1 MLFQLFDC
9 IYLDTTLSHITG
21 WRGDMDITLSK
32 QQVDGITGILH
43 SYLINPG
50 VDCCLLIDRSGNL
63 LISKGD
69 PLSMDTSALAAL
81 TAANFGA
88 TEEIARLIGERNFT
102 LLFHK
107 GERENIHFSK
117 VGEHLILITIFGHN
131 VSLGLV
137 RLKVEEAARGIVRL
151 FETSG

>member
-1 MLFQLFDC
+1 
-9 IYLDTTLSHITG
+9 
-21 WRGDMDITLSK
+21 MDITLNK

-69 PLSMDTSALAAL
+69 PLSMDTAALAAL

-88 TEEIARLIGERNFT
+88 TEEIARLIGEKNFT

-117 VGEHLILITIFGHN
+117 VGDQLILITIFGHN

-137 RLKVEEAARGIVRL
+137 RLKVEEAARNIVKL
-151 FETSG
+151 FEAAG

>member
-1 MLFQLFDC
+1 
-9 IYLDTTLSHITG
+9 
-21 WRGDMDITLSK
+21 MDITLNK
-32 QQVDGITGILH
+32 NQVDGITAILNSH
-43 SYLINPG
+43 LINPG

-88 TEEIARLIGERNFT
+88 TEEIARLIGEKNFT

-107 GERENIHFSK
+107 GERENVHFSK
-117 VGEHLILITIFGHN
+117 VGEQLILITIFGHN

-137 RLKVEEAARGIVRL
+137 RLKVDEAAKSIVRF
-151 FETSG
+151 FESSG